1 MRLVYFSPVRWLSYA
16 QRPHKFVEW
25 WRSRRNGQVL
35 WVEPYPTRLPML
47 VDFRQVGGRE
57 RRVPEA
63 TAEVDIPEW
72 LDVLRPQ
79 ALPIEP
85 LPGAR
90 MINRLMWSGCLA
102 EIEAFI
108 RDRASLIAVGKPS
121 AMALQ
126 ALDTMAEVPSLYDAM
141 DDFPAFYRGISC
153 WTMKRT
159 EAAIASRVSALWV
172 SSGHLAAR
180 FSQFQTKLR
189 IIRNACTVDSLT
201 PVRPKTRVRGR
212 PILGYVGTIGHWFDW
227 SWIERLANENPAMC
241 IRLIGPRY
249 VSPPGT
255 MPDNVELQPACP
267 HPAAI
272 RAMEEFSV
280 GLIPFKRTPLTA
292 SVDPI
297 KYYEYRALGLP
308 VISTRFGEMGTR
320 EGQSGVFIADED
332 SDLMEMVEAALACE
346 GDVAEIQRF
355 RDENS
360 WQTRFDAGGLFCR
373 TAIA

>member
-1 MRLVYFSPVRWLSYA
+1 MRLVYFSPVRWLSFA

-25 WRSRRNGQVL
+25 WRSRGKGQVL
-35 WVEPYPTRLPML
+35 WVEPYPTRLPMP
-47 VDFRQVGGRE
+47 VDFRRAGGIE
-57 RRVPEA
+57 RMVPEA
-63 TAEVDIPEW
+63 AAAVDIPEW
-72 LDVLRPQ
+72 LSVLRPQ

-90 MINRLMWSGCLA
+90 MFNRLLWSGCLA
-102 EIEAFI
+102 EIEAFS

-121 AMALQ
+121 ALALQ
-126 ALDTMAEVPSLYDAM
+126 ALDTMSEVPSLYDAM
-141 DDFPAFYRGISC
+141 DDFPAFYRGISR

-159 EAAIASRVSALWV
+159 EAAIASRVSTLWV
-172 SSGHLAAR
+172 SSAHLAAR

-201 PVRPKTRVRGR
+201 PVSSKRRASGR
-212 PILGYVGTIGHWFDW
+212 QVLGYVGTIGHWFDW
-227 SWIERLANENPAMC
+227 SWIERLANQNPGMC
-241 IRLIGPRY
+241 IRIIGPRY
-249 VSPPGT
+249 VSPPGA
-255 MPDNVELQPACP
+255 MPDNVELLPACP

-272 RAMEEFSV
+272 RAMEKFSV

-308 VISTRFGEMGTR
+308 VISTRFGEMRTR

-332 SDLMEMVEAALACE
+332 SDLMAMVEAALASE
-346 GDVAEIQRF
+346 GDAAETQRF

-360 WQTRFDAGGLFCR
+360 WETRFDAGGVFGR
-373 TAIA
+373 TAIV